1 MNSHLTRDQFRT
13 AVFERDG
20 HRCVIC
26 GAQAQDA
33 HHIIE
38 RRLWGVTGGYYL
50 DNGASLCGP
59 HHIEAEQTTLSCEEI
74 REKCGIGK
82 VLLPS
87 DFYEE
92 FAYDKWGNIVHQN
105 GTRSPGPLFH
115 DESVQKVMSPVLN
128 LFVPYVKYPRTHHLR
143 WSPGIT
149 SDDRIIPS
157 MKALESSEVVVTE
170 KLDGEQTSMYRDHI
184 HARAIDSGSHPSR
197 TWAKRIHAEV
207 AHEIP
212 DGWRVV
218 AENLQGVH
226 SIKYE
231 RLPSYLMVF
240 SIFDEKGMCL
250 SWNDV
255 EEWAA
260 LLGLP
265 TVPVLY
271 RGPWDEG
278 IVRLCF
284 TGSSRY
290 GPEQEGYVVRRSCA
304 FPPSQFVESIAK
316 YVRANHVQ
324 TNVQNW
330 MMKSV
335 VLNGLATS

>member
-1 MNSHLTRDQFRT
+1 MDPLLSRDDFRK
-13 AVFERDG
+13 AVFERDVYQ
-20 HRCVIC
+20 CVMC
-26 GAQAQDA
+26 GEPAQDA
-33 HHIIE
+33 HHILE
-38 RRLWGVTGGYYL
+38 RRLFPDGGYRIS
-50 DNGASLCGP
+50 NGASVCGK
-59 HHIEAEQTTLSCEEI
+59 HHLEAEQTTLSCNAL
-74 REKCGIGK
+74 RECCGIAK
-82 VLLPS
+82 PILPP

-92 FAYDKWGNIVHQN
+92 FSYDKWGNIIHPN

-115 DESVQKVMSPVLN
+115 DESVQKVIAPVLH
-128 LFVPYVKYPRTHHLR
+128 LFVPYTKYPRTHHLS
-143 WSPGIT
+143 WSPGVT

-157 MKALESSEVVVTE
+157 MRVLETSEVVVTE

-197 TWAKRIHAEV
+197 TWSKRIHAEI

-212 DGWRVV
+212 QGWRVV

-226 SIKYE
+226 SIRYA

-240 SIFDEKGMCL
+240 AVFDEKGVCL
-250 SWNDV
+250 SWPDV

-271 RGPWDEG
+271 RGPWDEAAIKG
-278 IVRLCF
+278 CF
-284 TGSSRY
+284 TGISKY
-290 GPEQEGYVVRRSCA
+290 GPEQEGYVVRVASA
-304 FPPSQFVESIAK
+304 FTPAHFRDSIAK

-324 TNVQNW
+324 TATQNW
-330 MMKSV
+330 MMKPV
-335 VLNGLATS
+335 VLNGLADR